1 MGLENFSYNCL
12 GAQIAT
18 GFVGFDKTSPYTNG
32 TNFYSVPSI
41 LGKVTVI
48 HPKPTSGM
56 GASYHP
62 VQSND
67 TNEVSMKTV
76 VAVHDFAMEVFQL
89 AA

>member
-1 MGLENFSYNCL
+1 MGVENFSYNFL

-32 TNFYSVPSI
+32 TNFYSVPSVS
-41 LGKVTVI
+41 GKVTVI
-48 HPKPTSGM
+48 LPVQTSGM
-56 GASYHP
+56 GASHHA
-62 VQSND
+62 VLSND